1 MCVWRSCSH
10 LANWDECDH
19 VRQCEVL
26 TAESSTEFCCSDKF
40 SSASHTV
47 GKTEHLY
54 VERKDLRVSGLAV
67 CGRGSCGQLLFH

>member
-1 MCVWRSCSH
+1 MKELQPSSGKQ
-10 LANWDECDH
+10 WDECDH

-54 VERKDLRVSGLAV
+54 VERKTCVFQGW
-67 CGRGSCGQLLFH
+67 